1 MGDFFLTPTILGY
14 ISGVEGAILAIA
26 LVVTLTT
33 VLMILVRVGGSD
45 TSHVASIA
53 NSLAAVGDS
62 TAPVPTA
69 LPAINSELG
78 QLATTLVAIEGHLAN
93 ARGLFDQFSKGR

>member
-1 MGDFFLTPTILGY
+1 MSAFFLTPTILGY
-14 ISGVEGAILAIA
+14 LSGVEGAILALA

-33 VLMILVRVGGSD
+33 VLMILMRVGGSAS
-45 TSHVASIA
+45 SHVASIA

-78 QLATTLVAIEGHLAN
+78 QLASTLVAIEGHLAN
-93 ARGLFDQFSKGR
+93 ARGLFGQFAQGR

>member
-14 ISGVEGAILAIA
+14 FSGVEGAILALA

-33 VLMILVRVGGSD
+33 VLMILMRVGGAYN
-45 TSHVASIA
+45 SHVASIA

-78 QLATTLVAIEGHLAN
+78 QLASTLVAIEGHLAN
-93 ARGLFDQFSKGR
+93 ARGLFSQFASGR

>member
-1 MGDFFLTPTILGY
+1 MSAFFLTPTILGY
-14 ISGVEGAILAIA
+14 FSGVEGAILALA

-33 VLMILVRVGGSD
+33 VLMILMRVGGSD
-45 TSHVASIA
+45 SSHVASIA

-93 ARGLFDQFSKGR
+93 ARGLFDQFAKGR

>member
-14 ISGVEGAILAIA
+14 FSGVEGAILALA

-33 VLMILVRVGGSD
+33 VLMILLRVGGSD
-45 TSHVASIA
+45 SSHVASIA
-53 NSLAAVGDS
+53 SSLAAVGDS

-78 QLATTLVAIEGHLAN
+78 QLASTLVAIEGHLAN
-93 ARGLFDQFSKGR
+93 ARGLFNQFAKGR

>member
-14 ISGVEGAILAIA
+14 LSGVEGAILALA

-33 VLMILVRVGGSD
+33 VLMILMRVGGAD
-45 TSHVASIA
+45 NSHVASIA

-78 QLATTLVAIEGHLAN
+78 QLASTLVAIEGHLAN
-93 ARGLFDQFSKGR
+93 ARGLFDQFAKGR

>member
-14 ISGVEGAILAIA
+14 FSGVEGAVLAIA

-33 VLMILVRVGGSD
+33 VLMILINVGGSN

-53 NSLAAVGDS
+53 NSLDAVSHS
-62 TAPVPTA
+62 TSPVPSTV
-69 LPAINSELG
+69 PSINSELTA
-78 QLATTLVAIEGHLAN
+78 LAGTLQAIEGHLAN
-93 ARGLFDQFSKGR
+93 ARSLFDSMAKGR

>member
-14 ISGVEGAILAIA
+14 FSGVEGAILAVA

-45 TSHVASIA
+45 QSHVASIA

-78 QLATTLVAIEGHLAN
+78 QLASTLVAIEGHLAN
-93 ARGLFDQFSKGR
+93 ARGLFAQFAQGR

>member
-14 ISGVEGAILAIA
+14 FSGVEGAILALA

-33 VLMILVRVGGSD
+33 VLMILMRVGGADS
-45 TSHVASIA
+45 SHVASIA

-69 LPAINSELG
+69 LPAINSVLG
-78 QLATTLVAIEGHLAN
+78 QLATQLVAIEGHLAN
-93 ARGLFDQFSKGR
+93 ARGLFDQFAKGR

>member
-14 ISGVEGAILAIA
+14 FSGIEGAILALA

-33 VLMILVRVGGSD
+33 VLMILMRVGGSNS
-45 TSHVASIA
+45 SHVASIA
-53 NSLAAVGDS
+53 NSLAAVADS

-78 QLATTLVAIEGHLAN
+78 QLATALVAIEGHLAN
-93 ARGLFDQFSKGR
+93 ARGLFDQFAKGR